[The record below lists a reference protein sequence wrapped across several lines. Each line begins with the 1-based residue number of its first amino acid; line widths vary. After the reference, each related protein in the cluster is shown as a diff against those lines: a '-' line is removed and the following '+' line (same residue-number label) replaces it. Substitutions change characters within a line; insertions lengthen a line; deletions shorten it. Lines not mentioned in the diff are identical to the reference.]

1 MGIIRTFFI
10 LIIIS
15 TSLFAQTNNKIVK
28 FDDKYFIIHTVKAG
42 ESLNKIASTYKV
54 KVNDILKS
62 NEMQRNLYYNQ
73 QLYIPIEFNDSIITY
88 KENKTN
94 KTNKEEINI
103 ALLMPYYVEKNDTM
117 FDDFE
122 DTLKV
127 SNLYFTASEVAL
139 SFHVGVK
146 LALDSLNKLNVNI
159 VLHTFDTNNDTN
171 KVLSI
176 VRSGKLD
183 NMDYIIGPLRAK
195 NFNIV
200 CQKYGNSNKILINP
214 LSRIANNVKKY
225 KAVYQIYPRVEDQL
239 KEIVKFID
247 KKYKNNKILILHQNE
262 EVSYVNSLNRLLSK
276 SNFKDINSHEIL
288 YTHVDSIRDIFSPFQ
303 IVLIPSTNKAFVSK
317 VLSSIRCLD
326 STSIV
331 FGLNSWVKYDNLD
344 IDDLMELNLHLPIS
358 NQLNYFSQFDQQ
370 FIKIFEKT
378 YLTNHSKYS
387 YNAYAIMMHFFSS
400 EKRYSF
406 KKLFTGGYV
415 NTTMP
420 IYNYYDYDLILAE

>member
-1 MGIIRTFFI
+1 MGIIRIFFI
-10 LIIIS
+10 LIILS
-15 TSLFAQTNNKIVK
+15 TSLFAQTNNKIVR

-73 QLYIPIEFNDSIITY
+73 QLYIPVEFNDSIISF
-88 KENKTN
+88 KENKT
-94 KTNKEEINI
+94 KKEEINI

-122 DTLKV
+122 DTLKTR
-127 SNLYFTASEVAL
+127 NLYFTASEVAL

-183 NMDYIIGPLRAK
+183 KMDYIIGPLRAR

-200 CQKYGNSNKILINP
+200 CQEYGNSNKILINP

-225 KAVYQIYPRVEDQL
+225 KAVYQIYPRIEDQL
-239 KEIVKFID
+239 REIVKFID
-247 KKYKNNKILILHQNE
+247 RKYKNKRILILHQYD
-262 EVSYVNSLNRLLSK
+262 EVRHINSLKRLLTIN
-276 SNFKDINSHEIL
+276 NFNEINSHEIK

-358 NQLNYFSQFDQQ
+358 NQINYFSQFDQQ
-370 FIKIFEKT
+370 FIKLFEKT
-378 YLTNHSKYS
+378 YLTNHTKYS

-400 EKRYSF
+400 EKLYSF
-406 KKLFTGGYV
+406 KKLFNGGYV

>member
-1 MGIIRTFFI
+1 MGIIRIFFI
-10 LIIIS
+10 LLILS
-15 TSLFAQTNNKIVK
+15 TSLFAQTNNKIVR
-28 FDDKYFIIHTVKAG
+28 FDDKYFIVHTVKAG
-42 ESLNKIASTYKV
+42 ESLNKIADTYKV

-73 QLYIPIEFNDSIITY
+73 QLYIPIELNDSIISH
-88 KENKTN
+88 KENKI
-94 KTNKEEINI
+94 KKEEINI

-122 DTLKV
+122 DTLKA
-127 SNLYFTASEVAL
+127 SSLYFTASEVAL

-171 KVLSI
+171 KVLNI
-176 VRSGKLD
+176 VRSGKLEK
-183 NMDYIIGPLRAK
+183 MDYIIGPLRAK

-214 LSRIANNVKKY
+214 LSRIANDVKKY
-225 KAVYQIYPRVEDQL
+225 KAVYQIYPRIEDQL
-239 KEIVKFID
+239 REIVKFID
-247 KKYKNNKILILHQNE
+247 RKYKNKRILILYQYDKFTH
-262 EVSYVNSLNRLLSK
+262 VNSLKRLLSK
-276 SNFKDINSHEIL
+276 NNFNKINSHEIK

-326 STSIV
+326 STSVV
-331 FGLNSWVKYDNLD
+331 FGLNSWVKYNNLD

-358 NQLNYFSQFDQQ
+358 NQLNYFQEFDQQ
-370 FIKIFEKT
+370 FIKLFEKT
-378 YLTNHSKYS
+378 YLTNHAKYS
-387 YNAYAIMMHFFSS
+387 YNAYSIMMHFFGN
-400 EKRYSF
+400 EKLYSF
-406 KKLFTGGYV
+406 KKLLNGGYV

>member
-1 MGIIRTFFI
+1 MGIIRLLYI
-10 LIIIS
+10 LIILS
-15 TSLFAQTNNKIVK
+15 NSLFAQTNNNIVK
-28 FDDKYFIIHTVKAG
+28 FDDKLYIKHTVKAG
-42 ESLNKIASTYKV
+42 ESLNKIANIYNV

-62 NEMQRNLYYNQ
+62 NEIQRNLYYNQ
-73 QLYIPIEFNDSIITY
+73 QLYIPIQYNDSLVSN
-88 KENKTN
+88 KENN
-94 KTNKEEINI
+94 KEINI

-122 DTLKV
+122 DTLKAN
-127 SNLYFTASEVAL
+127 NLYFTSSEIAL
-139 SFHVGVK
+139 SFHIGVK
-146 LALDSLNKLNVNI
+146 LALDSLNKLNTNI

-176 VRSGKLD
+176 VESGKLD
-183 NMDYIIGPLRAK
+183 KMDYIIGPLRVK
-195 NFNIV
+195 NFNIL
-200 CQKYGNSNKILINP
+200 CKKYGNSNKILINP
-214 LSRIANNVKKY
+214 LSRITNNVNKY

-247 KKYKNNKILILHQNE
+247 RKYKNKKILILYQNDNDKF
-262 EVSYVNSLNRLLSK
+262 VNSLTRSFKKN
-276 SNFKDINSHEIL
+276 NFKEINTYRIE

-344 IDDLMELNLHLPIS
+344 IDDLMELNLHLPLS
-358 NQLNYFSQFDQQ
+358 NQLNYFSQFDKK
-370 FIKIFEKT
+370 FIELFEST
-378 YLTNHSKYS
+378 YLTNHAKYS
-387 YNAYAIMMHFFSS
+387 YNAYSIIMHFFSS
-400 EKRYSF
+400 EKLYKF
-406 KKLFTGGYV
+406 KKLLNGGYV
-415 NTTMP
+415 NITMP

>member
-1 MGIIRTFFI
+1 MGIVRILYI
-10 LIIIS
+10 LILLS
-15 TSLFAQTNNKIVK
+15 NSLFAQTNNIIKL
-28 FDDKYFIIHTVKAG
+28 DDKFYIKHTVKAG
-42 ESLNKIASTYKV
+42 ESLNKIANTYNV
-54 KVNDILKS
+54 KVNDILKA

-73 QLYIPIEFNDSIITY
+73 QLYIPIQYKDSFVSI
-88 KENKTN
+88 KE
-94 KTNKEEINI
+94 NKEEINI

-122 DTLKV
+122 DTLKAN
-127 SNLYFTASEVAL
+127 NLYFTSSEVAL
-139 SFHVGVK
+139 SFHIGVK
-146 LALDSLNKLNVNI
+146 LALDSLNKLDANI

-176 VRSGKLD
+176 VKSGKLD
-183 NMDYIIGPLRAK
+183 KMDYIIGPLRVK
-195 NFNIV
+195 NFNIL
-200 CQKYGNSNKILINP
+200 CKKYGNSNKILINP
-214 LSRIANNVKKY
+214 LSRITNNVNKY

-247 KKYKNNKILILHQNE
+247 RKYQNKKILILHQNDKDKF
-262 EVSYVNSLNRLLSK
+262 VNSLIRSFKKN
-276 SNFKDINSHEIL
+276 NFKEINTHRIE

-344 IDDLMELNLHLPIS
+344 IDDLMELNLHLPLS
-358 NQLNYFSQFDQQ
+358 NQLNYFSQFDKQ
-370 FIKIFEKT
+370 FIKLFETT
-378 YLTNHSKYS
+378 YLTNHAKYS
-387 YNAYAIMMHFFSS
+387 YNAYSIIMHFFSS
-400 EKRYSF
+400 EKLYKF
-406 KKLFTGGYV
+406 KKLLNGGYV
-415 NTTMP
+415 NITMP

>member
-1 MGIIRTFFI
+1 MGIIRIFFI
-10 LIIIS
+10 LVILS
-15 TSLFAQTNNKIVK
+15 TSLFAQTNNKIER

-73 QLYIPIEFNDSIITY
+73 QLYIPIELNDSIISY
-88 KENKTN
+88 EENKI
-94 KTNKEEINI
+94 KKEEINI

-122 DTLKV
+122 DTLKAN
-127 SNLYFTASEVAL
+127 SMYFTSSEVAL

-171 KVLSI
+171 KVLNI
-176 VRSGKLD
+176 VSSGKLEK
-183 NMDYIIGPLRAK
+183 MDYIIGPLRAK

-214 LSRIANNVKKY
+214 LSRIANDVKKY
-225 KAVYQIYPRVEDQL
+225 KAVYQIYPRIEDQL
-239 KEIVKFID
+239 REIVKFID
-247 KKYKNNKILILHQNE
+247 RKYKNKRILILHQYD
-262 EVSYVNSLNRLLSK
+262 EVRHVNSLKRVLSK
-276 SNFKDINSHEIL
+276 NNFNEIYSYEL
-288 YTHVDSIRDIFSPFQ
+288 KYTHVDSIRNIFSPFQ

-326 STSIV
+326 STSVV

-358 NQLNYFSQFDQQ
+358 NQLNYYQEFDQQ
-370 FIKIFEKT
+370 FIKLFEKT
-378 YLTNHSKYS
+378 YLTNHTKYS
-387 YNAYAIMMHFFSS
+387 YNAYSIMMHFFGN
-400 EKRYSF
+400 EKLYSF
-406 KKLFTGGYV
+406 KKLLNGGYV

>member
-1 MGIIRTFFI
+1 MGIIRLLYI
-10 LIIIS
+10 LIILS
-15 TSLFAQTNNKIVK
+15 NSLFAQTNNNIVK
-28 FDDKYFIIHTVKAG
+28 FDDKLYIKHTVKAG
-42 ESLNKIASTYKV
+42 ESLNKIANIYNV

-62 NEMQRNLYYNQ
+62 NEIQRNLYYNQ
-73 QLYIPIEFNDSIITY
+73 QLYIPIQYNDSLVSN
-88 KENKTN
+88 KENN
-94 KTNKEEINI
+94 KEINI

-122 DTLKV
+122 DTLKAN
-127 SNLYFTASEVAL
+127 NLYFTSSEIAL
-139 SFHVGVK
+139 SFHIGVK
-146 LALDSLNKLNVNI
+146 LALDSLNKLNTNI

-176 VRSGKLD
+176 VESGKLD
-183 NMDYIIGPLRAK
+183 KMDYIIGPLRVK
-195 NFNIV
+195 NFNIL
-200 CQKYGNSNKILINP
+200 CKKYGNSNKILINP
-214 LSRIANNVKKY
+214 LSRITNNVNKY

-247 KKYKNNKILILHQNE
+247 RKYKNKKILILYQNDNDKF
-262 EVSYVNSLNRLLSK
+262 VNSLTRSFKKN
-276 SNFKDINSHEIL
+276 NFKEINTYRIE

-344 IDDLMELNLHLPIS
+344 IDDLMELNLHLPLS
-358 NQLNYFSQFDQQ
+358 NQLNYFSQFDKQ
-370 FIKIFEKT
+370 FIKLFETT
-378 YLTNHSKYS
+378 YLTNHAKYS
-387 YNAYAIMMHFFSS
+387 YNAYSIIMHFFSS
-400 EKRYSF
+400 EKLYKF
-406 KKLFTGGYV
+406 KKLLNGGYV
-415 NTTMP
+415 NITMP